1 MHVMKVVAVLKINLF
16 FFYSFFFNPETF
28 NIFPQIWSHYP
39 AESSSGNVKS
49 LQPFRHLFPYRTRVF
64 ALAEYNCKLFI
75 WTVHTGTFIFSL
87 QVIISVNRVCVFF
100 FFFQCLCSGFVPLE
114 LHRMNNSPAGW
125 WKEGGESAKCW
136 GGVTLVPAGCRS
148 PGRCCGNHSHQP
160 DGISVG
166 EHEKDGSGSVLP
178 GPARLRSNSGPV
190 WYLRSKRVFLDG
202 LAMRSRG
209 ETRWKC
215 SLITVTVC
223 LVITHNVTFNC
234 PLRSRRKGYRQSRLK
249 RPIRFSFSKLGLCAF
264 TTSHCNPSVELFFFF

>member
-1 MHVMKVVAVLKINLF
+1 M
-16 FFYSFFFNPETF
+16 
-28 NIFPQIWSHYP
+28 
-39 AESSSGNVKS
+39 
-49 LQPFRHLFPYRTRVF
+49 
-64 ALAEYNCKLFI
+64 
-75 WTVHTGTFIFSL
+75 
-87 QVIISVNRVCVFF
+87 
-100 FFFQCLCSGFVPLE
+100 
-114 LHRMNNSPAGW
+114 
-125 WKEGGESAKCW
+125 
-136 GGVTLVPAGCRS
+136 VPAGCRS

-264 TTSHCNPSVELFFFF
+264 TTSHCNPSVELFFFFSNVATLCSYGEIILCLFVTVSQRCFQSLLHESKRQRGFRSGTKACDCTTFSMTQLLWCQL